1 MEPSAVLIDRRR
13 FLRLAAF
20 AGTAAALAAC
30 TPASE
35 TGGAT
40 TAPASLPPTASLP
53 PPAAPTPVPSVVS
66 PIPTPDSAATILV
79 KDVVEFELRGP
90 YEWNGGSVTML
101 LHEGRL
107 DGEPIYFVRTD
118 TSDEAFANEVGLVW
132 VPLLRLAFEKE
143 GGAGRIFLFGDDAA
157 DGQLPVL
164 STGPG
169 LDDFTPL
176 YRVNRVSFRGE
187 PTVLDS
193 AAAIDA
199 AVGDGSAEV
208 EETDIVVN
216 YPVVKWPGGELPVDT
231 VVEKPLEGGPLLA
244 APDVD
249 AMVVTFK
256 LHQCFPESR
265 YIVTDTSA
273 VPMAPMMAIEGSP
286 GTEGLAEAGAAST
299 ITVFGNGLNG
309 PGAMGFQPGIFRE
322 KAGEAAWSPL
332 WDHLTA
338 VWKDETKAVLVT
350 SQAELDER
358 VAAGEIEIFKGT
370 PDTDGQGFVV
380 NCPSPI
386 VAPNDFEVTS

>member
-1 MEPSAVLIDRRR
+1 V
-13 FLRLAAF
+13 
-20 AGTAAALAAC
+20 
-30 TPASE
+30 
-35 TGGAT
+35 
-40 TAPASLPPTASLP
+40 
-53 PPAAPTPVPSVVS
+53 
-66 PIPTPDSAATILV
+66 LV

-90 YEWNGGSVTML
+90 YIWNGGSVTMR

-118 TSDEAFANEVGLVW
+118 ASDEAFAKDVGLVF
-132 VPLLRLAFEKE
+132 VPVLGLAREKE

-157 DGQLPVL
+157 EGQLPVL

-169 LDDFTPL
+169 KDDFTPL
-176 YRVNRVSFRGE
+176 YTVNRVSFTGD
-187 PTVLDS
+187 PLALDS
-193 AAAIDA
+193 AKAVDDA
-199 AVGDGSAEV
+199 AAGGSIEI

-216 YPVVKWPGGELPVDT
+216 YPTVKWPGGELPVDT

-249 AMVVTFK
+249 GMTVTFK

-273 VPMAPMMAIEGSP
+273 VPMAPMMNIQGAP
-286 GTEGLAEAGAAST
+286 GTTGLAEAGAAST

-322 KAGEAAWSPL
+322 KAGLPSWSPL

-338 VWKDETKAVLVT
+338 VWKDETKAVLLT

-370 PDTDGQGFVV
+370 PDTGGQGFVV

-386 VAPNDFEVTS
+386 VAPNDFEVAS